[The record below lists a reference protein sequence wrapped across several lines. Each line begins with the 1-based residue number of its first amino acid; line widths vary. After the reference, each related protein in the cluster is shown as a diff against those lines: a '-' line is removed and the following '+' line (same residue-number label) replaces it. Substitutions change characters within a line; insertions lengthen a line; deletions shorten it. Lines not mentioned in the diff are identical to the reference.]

1 MSSPILEGRRL
12 VKDYDDGRVAA
23 LRGVDLTIEAGE
35 FVTISGPSGSGKS
48 TLLHMLGGLDTPD
61 TGEVLFRGS
70 LLGSAMDLDTYRS
83 QKVGFIFQAFH
94 LLPTLRAVENVQ
106 VAMLAVNGRANH
118 RVERATALLE
128 EMGLK
133 DRVTHFPNE
142 LSAGERQRVAI
153 ARALA
158 NDPAILLADEPTGN
172 LDSVNAARTMEILR
186 GIREKRGMTL
196 VIVTHENEIAQ
207 SAPRHIRIR
216 DGRIENEKAGA

>member
-1 MSSPILEGRRL
+1 MSSPILEARGL
-12 VKDYDDGRVAA
+12 VKSYDDGRVAA
-23 LRGVDLTIEAGE
+23 LRGVDVSIEAGE
-35 FVTISGPSGSGKS
+35 YLTISGPSGSGKS
-48 TLLHMLGGLDTPD
+48 TLLHMLGGLDSPSS
-61 TGEVLFRGS
+61 GEVLFRGS
-70 LLGSAMDLDTYRS
+70 PLGTVVNLDSFRS
-83 QKVGFIFQAFH
+83 RQVGFIFQAFH

-118 RVERATALLE
+118 RVERASALLE

-133 DRVTHFPNE
+133 DRMQHYPNE

-172 LDSVNAARTMEILR
+172 LDSVNTGHLMEILR
-186 GIREKRGMTL
+186 AIREQRGMTL
-196 VIVTHENEIAQ
+196 VIVTHENDIAL

-216 DGRIENEKAGA
+216 DGRIEA

>member
-1 MSSPILEGRRL
+1 MSSPILEARGL
-12 VKDYDDGRVAA
+12 VKSYDDGRVAA
-23 LRGVDLTIEAGE
+23 LRGVDVSIEAGE
-35 FVTISGPSGSGKS
+35 YLTISGPSGSGKS
-48 TLLHMLGGLDTPD
+48 TLLHMLGGLDSPSS
-61 TGEVLFRGS
+61 GEVLFRGS
-70 LLGSAMDLDTYRS
+70 PLGTVVNLDSFRS
-83 QKVGFIFQAFH
+83 RQVGFIFQAFH

-118 RVERATALLE
+118 RVERASALLE

-133 DRVTHFPNE
+133 DRMQHYPNE

-172 LDSVNAARTMEILR
+172 LDSVNTGHIMEILR
-186 GIREKRGMTL
+186 AIREQRGMTL
-196 VIVTHENEIAQ
+196 VIVTHENDIAL

-216 DGRIENEKAGA
+216 DGRIEA